1 MGQNEISQALCLPSN
16 VRKSRNTV
24 MSIPFMKNKLKKK
37 TSFVKSIAREK
48 NIKKNGQ
55 GGLGNQDN
63 K

>member
-1 MGQNEISQALCLPSN
+1 MFALQCKEEWKHSY
-16 VRKSRNTV
+16 VDT
-24 MSIPFMKNKLKKK
+24 IYEEQIKKK
-37 TSFVKSIAREK
+37 ISFVKSIAREK